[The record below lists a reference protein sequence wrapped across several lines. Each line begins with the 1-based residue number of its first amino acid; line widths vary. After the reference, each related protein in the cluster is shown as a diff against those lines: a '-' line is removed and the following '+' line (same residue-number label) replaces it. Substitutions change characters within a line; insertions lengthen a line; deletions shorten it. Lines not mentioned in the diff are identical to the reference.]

1 MKYISKMEN
10 PYIKQYPDLMVGKK
24 ILYVHGF
31 GSSARSGTVIRI
43 QSALPNAEVI
53 AYDLPLHPA
62 EAMELLHRVCNEQQ
76 PDLII
81 GTSMGGMYA
90 EMLYGYDRILVNPA
104 FQMGKTMHEHNMMG
118 KQTFQNLCADG
129 VQEFIVTKALVKE
142 YKDITEQCFSDVTP
156 EEQQRVYGLFGDED
170 TTVHTFDLFRSH
182 YTNAIH
188 FHGAH
193 RLDDRSL
200 MHGVI
205 PVVRWMDDKQ
215 EGRERSIVYI
225 SVDTLADVY
234 GKPKSSLNK
243 VYDYLIEH
251 YAVYIVAP
259 APTDDHPYLTQTQQ
273 WAEQYLSTPAHD
285 RVIFCNRHSLLYG
298 DYFIASI
305 PDKDFMGTR
314 IAFGSDEFKTWETV
328 LTFFERVNG
337 G

>member
-76 PDLII
+76 PNLII

-118 KQTFQNLCADG
+118 KQTFQNLRADG

-225 SVDTLADVY
+225 SVDTLADAY

-243 VYDYLIEH
+243 AYDYLIEH
-251 YAVYIVAP
+251 YDVYIVAP

-285 RVIFCNRHSLLYG
+285 RVIFCNRLSLLYG

-305 PDKDFMGTR
+305 PDKDFMGTG

>member
-1 MKYISKMEN
+1 MEN
-10 PYIKQYPDLMVGKK
+10 PYIKQYPDLMAGKK

-62 EAMELLHRVCNEQQ
+62 EAMKLLHRVCNEQQ
-76 PDLII
+76 PNLII

-118 KQTFQNLCADG
+118 KQTFQNLRADG

-156 EEQQRVYGLFGDED
+156 EERQRVYGLFGDED

-225 SVDTLADVY
+225 SVDTLADAY

-243 VYDYLIEH
+243 AYDYLIEH
-251 YAVYIVAP
+251 YDVYIVAS

-285 RVIFCNRHSLLYG
+285 RVIFCNRLSLLYG